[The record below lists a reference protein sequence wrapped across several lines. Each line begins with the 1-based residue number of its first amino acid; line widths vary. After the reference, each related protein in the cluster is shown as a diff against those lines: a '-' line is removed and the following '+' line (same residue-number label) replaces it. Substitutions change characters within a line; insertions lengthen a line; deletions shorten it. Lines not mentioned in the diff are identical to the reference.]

1 MGGSRSSSDVRSSSS
16 SKSGR
21 RRTDSKASSTA
32 SRKSSRGDDRD
43 RGLGDLSTYPTAG
56 GRNKRYAASAAG
68 ESVAS
73 SYATAD
79 PGVFDDPDR
88 VIIERRPGRW
98 DNDDDDDGDRPRNRD
113 LGDVGR
119 YRDRDSGDRDRQQT
133 ARRRERVR
141 SPSPDRERTRRAGTD
156 DRWEADDRASA
167 HRERQRAHPDVTLP
181 PISTAIPTTGAEGA
195 SPNGP
200 VAFDPH
206 VQQQFPGQFPALHAE
221 PYRPPNPAG
230 EAADYYGD
238 QGQSVA
244 DQPGIRP
251 AAPEVLPNN
260 QAHLMPASPAVNPP
274 PEPSSVGGV
283 GAAAAYYSNAA
294 DGGAPPVQPTGQ
306 PPLASPPDTLHSSH
320 PSVQSTGAATY
331 GVGDVDSPMFPPP
344 SSATSFAPPMA
355 SHHATKPSHSH
366 GGTGAAVGMAAAAA
380 GAGYMMG
387 HHQHHHH
394 HSSSSHGS
402 PPYPMQPGANAPNN
416 AYAGPSMY
424 PPNVNPAL
432 YGADAGAVG
441 YAAHP
446 SHPHHA
452 ALYHGPSFQSGGMA
466 FHQRRRGPL
475 DRFVDFWRDPDGV
488 GMFEDYTE
496 SIGVCKYCFEP
507 GSTSRDAPRKHHY
520 EPRRRSGDRRS
531 GHSRVEKL
539 SRYTSSEDEGRHRKR
554 SSRSSWIPGL
564 LGGYGIKS
572 LFNTKDFEDT
582 YSLRSGRVASSHG
595 SEGGSVSGR
604 QQSDT
609 SRGVYRRRSHDRLDR
624 SSYSDVGKARYAESR
639 RRSRSRS
646 RSSSRPHRHSALRDA
661 ALGAAVGTAASAVHR
676 SRQRSDSRSRSRS
689 PRKSRNSRKSS
700 SSDSSFVD
708 IGHPSRK
715 STGGAFGSFFTASS
729 ERRKRPTAKKPR
741 SLFSFNNSSSSSTDA
756 DLAFGSGYA
765 KKPPASRKAKK
776 RGKKQDRD
784 DVDAKLLG
792 LGAAATALAA
802 SQHGRSRRPGEVLLG
817 KESRTSRSDYASS
830 ATNDDGWEDLDSSDQ
845 SSSSVSSALA
855 FGGHSALFSSDDSS
869 DSGTSKW
876 GWRWGGKR
884 DKKGKKDKKKKQK
897 KRTGSSSSD
906 DRFPTGAAALG
917 VGALGTAALAATAAS
932 RRHASQDSTGSLQHV
947 APVPTSDPSRYDT
960 VRVPSSQPAF
970 VRPGPIPLQQPQ
982 PVTPVSQAVY
992 TSQGESIHAY
1002 TAPTAGPAPF
1012 KTPFDN
1018 YTSRDNFTSRPRDR
1032 DPRSRAWDQ
1041 PVPAYVDPDEAPG
1054 RIDGLHRR
1062 SHTFPASPTEP
1073 LEGSTISSLKRR
1085 ATSKDQASVSFNLTE
1100 EQERRADR
1108 RERRNRSSDL
1118 DTGLQLIDNEREP
1131 TRPEDDRWSR
1141 WQRGE
1146 GDHDRHAWDEG
1157 DKQRQGN
1164 KSSSWMG
1171 AAAVGTM
1178 GAAAAASALSGRGS
1192 NDDSSQASSQRR
1204 HDERREKR
1212 RAERRRVSE
1221 PESASAAFSAAPSSA
1236 RDSRYYPSSS
1246 PWSPEPEPVQKPTR
1260 RDVSRTKPKYED
1272 YAEFFAPKEMR
1283 RRSDDSSRGS
1293 RVMPTIIEVVPASE
1307 RPEKS
1312 EKPESPIE
1320 PDPEFLSRVPWKV
1333 PDITF
1338 TDPTPPHSVSGSVRD
1353 VTSPVPRPQKVT
1365 REEESP
1371 ERPVTFSRVSWGEHE
1386 THEYEVPSSDS
1397 DRDSVDHDRV
1407 RHRARRER
1415 EPKED
1420 SGKGIGEDI
1429 AFAATVAAA
1438 TAAAGF
1444 DPSLVTDDPKY
1455 HTRSS
1460 PPHGHFSRAI
1470 EQEEDEPRGERP
1482 SRARDVAAN
1491 GGSGVQRTVG
1501 SRDNP
1506 ESPTDVA
1513 LHMPGGFEE
1522 PERQVDSR
1530 DASVDDPRSVVSAP
1544 APGEFA
1550 ERVPKDLQ
1558 RRISGDTEEGD
1569 DTGSPSV
1576 ESGSADGKKK
1586 RRKKHSKRKSD
1597 GLDDSASVA
1606 SSLAKIGDDR
1616 DKRRGTKE
1624 KNLEEK
1630 SGNFFRNIFGSR
1642 VSEPVESKR
1651 PSSSSDRRE
1660 TRSEIGSR
1668 TPEESR
1674 HRRQER
1680 SSRHRSSNRDE
1691 GPDDDDSAREDDM
1704 VADKENINVESY
1716 KSSRQRREERRRQR
1730 YEWDNKVEESEKV

>member
-1 MGGSRSSSDVRSSSS
+1 MLKALMGGSRSSSDVRSTSSR
-16 SKSGR
+16 SGR
-21 RRTDSKASSTA
+21 RRTDSKASSTT

-43 RGLGDLSTYPTAG
+43 RGLGDLSTYPTTG

-79 PGVFDDPDR
+79 PGVLDEPDR

-98 DNDDDDDGDRPRNRD
+98 DNDDEDRPHDRD
-113 LGDVGR
+113 LDDVDR
-119 YRDRDSGDRDRQQT
+119 YRDRDSGDRDRQQS
-133 ARRRERVR
+133 ARRRDRVR
-141 SPSPDRERTRRAGTD
+141 SPSPDGERTRRARMD

-167 HRERQRAHPDVTLP
+167 RRERQRAQPDVTLP
-181 PISTAIPTTGAEGA
+181 PISTAIPTTGAGGA
-195 SPNGP
+195 SPSGP

-206 VQQQFPGQFPALHAE
+206 VPQQFPGQFPALHTE

-283 GAAAAYYSNAA
+283 GAAAAYYGNAA
-294 DGGAPPVQPTGQ
+294 DGAAPVVQPTGQ

-331 GVGDVDSPMFPPP
+331 GVGDMDSPMFPPP
-344 SSATSFAPPMA
+344 SSATSFVPPMP
-355 SHHATKPSHSH
+355 SNHATKPSHSH

-387 HHQHHHH
+387 HHHH
-394 HSSSSHGS
+394 HSSSPHGS
-402 PPYPMQPGANAPNN
+402 PPYPVQQAGNAPHD
-416 AYAGPSMY
+416 AFAGPSMY

-432 YGADAGAVG
+432 YGAGAGTVG

-496 SIGVCKYCFEP
+496 SIGVCKYCFAP

-520 EPRRRSGDRRS
+520 EPRRHSGDRRS
-531 GHSRVEKL
+531 SHSRVEKL

-554 SSRSSWIPGL
+554 SSRNSWIPGL

-582 YSLRSGRVASSHG
+582 YSLRPGRVPSSHG

-604 QQSDT
+604 KSDT

-624 SSYSDVGKARYAESR
+624 SSYSDVAKGRYGEPL

-689 PRKSRNSRKSS
+689 PRKSKGRKSS

-765 KKPPASRKAKK
+765 KKPPGARKK

-802 SQHGRSRRPGEVLLG
+802 SPHGRSRRPGEVLLG

-876 GWRWGGKR
+876 GWRWGSKK
-884 DKKGKKDKKKKQK
+884 DKKGKKEKKNKK
-897 KRTGSSSSD
+897 KRTGSGSSD

-917 VGALGTAALAATAAS
+917 VGALGTAALAAAAS
-932 RRHASQDSTGSLQHV
+932 RRHTSHDGTGSLQHV

-960 VRVPSSQPAF
+960 VRIPSSQPAF

-1002 TAPTAGPAPF
+1002 TAPTTGPLPF
-1012 KTPFDN
+1012 RTPFED
-1018 YTSRDNFTSRPRDR
+1018 YTSRNNYTSRPRDR
-1032 DPRSRAWDQ
+1032 DQ
-1041 PVPAYVDPDEAPG
+1041 PVSAYVDPGEAPG
-1054 RIDGLHRR
+1054 HIDRLHRR
-1062 SHTFPASPTEP
+1062 SNTFPASPTEP
-1073 LEGSTISSLKRR
+1073 LEGSTISSLRRR
-1085 ATSKDQASVSFNLTE
+1085 ATAKDQASVSFNLTE

-1108 RERRNRSSDL
+1108 LERQNRSADL
-1118 DTGLQLIDNEREP
+1118 DGGVQLIDNEQEP
-1131 TRPEDDRWSR
+1131 IRPEDDRWSR
-1141 WQRGE
+1141 WRRGE
-1146 GDHDRHAWDEG
+1146 GEHNRRAWDEG
-1157 DKQRQGN
+1157 DKQRQRDSRGDN
-1164 KSSSWMG
+1164 SSSWMG
-1171 AAAVGTM
+1171 AAAVGTI

-1192 NDDSSQASSQRR
+1192 NDGSSEASSQRR

-1212 RAERRRVSE
+1212 RAERRRGSE
-1221 PESASAAFSAAPSSA
+1221 PGSVTAAFSAAPSSA
-1236 RDSRYYPSSS
+1236 RDTRYYPSSS
-1246 PWSPEPEPVQKPTR
+1246 PWSPEPEPAQKPPR
-1260 RDVSRTKPKYED
+1260 RDVSPTKPKYED
-1272 YAEFFAPKEMR
+1272 YAEFFAPKEVR
-1283 RRSDDSSRGS
+1283 RRSNDSSRES
-1293 RVMPTIIEVVPASE
+1293 QVMPTIIEVVPAKE
-1307 RPEKS
+1307 R
-1312 EKPESPIE
+1312 PESPIE

-1333 PDITF
+1333 PDITY
-1338 TDPTPPHSVSGSVRD
+1338 TDPTPPHSVTGSVRD
-1353 VTSPVPRPQKVT
+1353 AASPVPRPQKVA
-1365 REEESP
+1365 REEASSSP

-1397 DRDSVDHDRV
+1397 DRDSVDRDRV
-1407 RHRARRER
+1407 RHRDRRER
-1415 EPKED
+1415 KPNED

-1429 AFAATVAAA
+1429 AFAATVAATA
-1438 TAAAGF
+1438 AAAGF
-1444 DPSLVTDDPKY
+1444 DPSLVTDHPKY

-1460 PPHGHFSRAI
+1460 PPHGRFSRAT
-1470 EQEEDEPRGERP
+1470 EQEDESRGRERP
-1482 SRARDVAAN
+1482 SRARDMAAN
-1491 GGSGVQRTVG
+1491 GASGVQRDVDF
-1501 SRDNP
+1501 RDKP

-1530 DASVDDPRSVVSAP
+1530 DASIDDPRSVVSAP
-1544 APGEFA
+1544 APGEYS
-1550 ERVPKDLQ
+1550 ERVSTNLQ
-1558 RRISGDTEEGD
+1558 RRVSGDTEEGD

-1576 ESGSADGKKK
+1576 EFSSADGKKK

-1606 SSLAKIGDDR
+1606 SSPAKIGDDR
-1616 DKRRGTKE
+1616 DKRRDTKE
-1624 KNLEEK
+1624 KSPEEK
-1630 SGNFFRNIFGSR
+1630 SGNFFTNIFGSR

-1651 PSSSSDRRE
+1651 PSSSTDRRE
-1660 TRSEIGSR
+1660 VKSEIGSR

-1691 GPDDDDSAREDDM
+1691 GLDDDDSAREDDM
-1704 VADKENINVESY
+1704 IADKENINVESY

-1730 YEWDNKVEESEKV
+1730 YEWDNKAEESEKV

>member
-1 MGGSRSSSDVRSSSS
+1 MFRALMGGSRSSSDVRSTSS

-21 RRTDSKASSTA
+21 RRTDSKASST

-79 PGVFDDPDR
+79 PGVYDESDR

-98 DNDDDDDGDRPRNRD
+98 DDNDNNDDDEDKPRDRD

-119 YRDRDSGDRDRQQT
+119 QQS
-133 ARRRERVR
+133 ARR
-141 SPSPDRERTRRAGTD
+141 PGTD

-167 HRERQRAHPDVTLP
+167 YRERQRAHPDVTLP

-195 SPNGP
+195 SPNGFA
-200 VAFDPH
+200 AFDPH
-206 VQQQFPGQFPALHAE
+206 

-251 AAPEVLPNN
+251 TAPEVLPNN
-260 QAHLMPASPAVNPP
+260 QAHLMPAS
-274 PEPSSVGGV
+274 
-283 GAAAAYYSNAA
+283 
-294 DGGAPPVQPTGQ
+294 
-306 PPLASPPDTLHSSH
+306 
-320 PSVQSTGAATY
+320 STGAATY
-331 GVGDVDSPMFPPP
+331 GVGD
-344 SSATSFAPPMA
+344 
-355 SHHATKPSHSH
+355 PSHSH

-380 GAGYMMG
+380 GAG
-387 HHQHHHH
+387 
-394 HSSSSHGS
+394 SHGS
-402 PPYPMQPGANAPNN
+402 PPYPMQPGANVPND
-416 AYAGPSMY
+416 AYAGPAMY

-432 YGADAGAVG
+432 YSAGAG
-441 YAAHP
+441 A
-446 SHPHHA
+446 
-452 ALYHGPSFQSGGMA
+452 SGGMA

-520 EPRRRSGDRRS
+520 EPRRHSGDRRS
-531 GHSRVEKL
+531 GHSH
-539 SRYTSSEDEGRHRKR
+539 EGRHRKR

-582 YSLRSGRVASSHG
+582 ER
-595 SEGGSVSGR
+595 GSVSGR
-604 QQSDT
+604 QKSDT
-609 SRGVYRRRSHDRLDR
+609 SRGVYRH
-624 SSYSDVGKARYAESR
+624 VGKGRYAEPR

-661 ALGAAVGTAASAVHR
+661 ALGAA
-676 SRQRSDSRSRSRS
+676 RSDSRSRSRS
-689 PRKSRNSRKSS
+689 PRKSKGRKSS

-715 STGGAFGSFFTASS
+715 STGGAFGSFFTA
-729 ERRKRPTAKKPR
+729 
-741 SLFSFNNSSSSSTDA
+741 LFSFNNSSSSSTDA

-765 KKPPASRKAKK
+765 KKPPASRKKK

-802 SQHGRSRRPGEVLLG
+802 SPHGRSRRPGEVLLG

-845 SSSSVSSALA
+845 SS
-855 FGGHSALFSSDDSS
+855 ALFSSDDSS
-869 DSGTSKW
+869 DSGT
-876 GWRWGGKR
+876 
-884 DKKGKKDKKKKQK
+884 KKDKKKTK
-897 KRTGSSSSD
+897 KRTGSGSSD
-906 DRFPTGAAALG
+906 DRFPAGAAALG
-917 VGALGTAALAATAAS
+917 
-932 RRHASQDSTGSLQHV
+932 DSTGSLQHV

-960 VRVPSSQPAF
+960 VRIPSSQPAF
-970 VRPGPIPLQQPQ
+970 VRP
-982 PVTPVSQAVY
+982 AVY

-1002 TAPTAGPAPF
+1002 TTPTAGPAP
-1012 KTPFDN
+1012 
-1018 YTSRDNFTSRPRDR
+1018 SRD
-1032 DPRSRAWDQ
+1032 WDQ
-1041 PVPAYVDPDEAPG
+1041 PIPAYVDPGEAPG

-1062 SHTFPASPTEP
+1062 SNTFPT
-1073 LEGSTISSLKRR
+1073 LKRR
-1085 ATSKDQASVSFNLTE
+1085 ATAKDQASVSFNLTE

-1108 RERRNRSSDL
+1108 
-1118 DTGLQLIDNEREP
+1118 LQLIDNEREP
-1131 TRPEDDRWSR
+1131 TRSEDDRWS
-1141 WQRGE
+1141 
-1146 GDHDRHAWDEG
+1146 
-1157 DKQRQGN
+1157 
-1164 KSSSWMG
+1164 
-1171 AAAVGTM
+1171 
-1178 GAAAAASALSGRGS
+1178 RGS

-1212 RAERRRVSE
+1212 RAERRRGPE

-1236 RDSRYYPSSS
+1236 RDSRNYPTNS
-1246 PWSPEPEPVQKPTR
+1246 PWSPEPEPAQKPPR
-1260 RDVSRTKPKYED
+1260 RNVSPTKPKYED
-1272 YAEFFAPKEMR
+1272 YAEFFAPKEVR

-1307 RPEKS
+1307 
-1312 EKPESPIE
+1312 KPESPIE
-1320 PDPEFLSRVPWKV
+1320 PDQEFLSRVPWKV
-1333 PDITF
+1333 PDITY

-1353 VTSPVPRPQKVT
+1353 AASPAPRPQKVT

-1371 ERPVTFSRVSWGEHE
+1371 KRPVTFSRVSWGEHE

-1397 DRDSVDHDRV
+1397 DRDSVDYDRV
-1407 RHRARRER
+1407 RRRARRER
-1415 EPKED
+1415 GPKED
-1420 SGKGIGEDI
+1420 SGRGIGEDI

-1460 PPHGHFSRAI
+1460 PPHDRFSRAI
-1470 EQEEDEPRGERP
+1470 EQDEDEPRGEKP
-1482 SRARDVAAN
+1482 SRAREVAAN
-1491 GGSGVQRTVG
+1491 GGSSVQRNVDT
-1501 SRDNP
+1501 RDKP

-1522 PERQVDSR
+1522 PERQADSR
-1530 DASVDDPRSVVSAP
+1530 DVSIDDPRSVVSAP
-1544 APGEFA
+1544 APGDFA

-1558 RRISGDTEEGD
+1558 RRVSGDTEEGD

-1576 ESGSADGKKK
+1576 ESGSADAKKK
-1586 RRKKHSKRKSD
+1586 RRKKHSKRNSD

-1606 SSLAKIGDDR
+1606 SSPAKIGDDR

-1630 SGNFFRNIFGSR
+1630 SGNFFSNIFGSR
-1642 VSEPVESKR
+1642 VSEPVESQR

-1674 HRRQER
+1674 HRRQDR
-1680 SSRHRSSNRDE
+1680 SSRHRSSNRGE
-1691 GPDDDDSAREDDM
+1691 GPDDDASAREDDM